1 MNSILPFYKSKQLAA
16 ILIFLGVVW
25 SFLTENFS
33 FDSVVKIRQAIYSG
47 DGGQLFLAAM
57 TYCVVLAVTYML
69 IGIGVFVLDAAM
81 EESQF
86 IPPQLKNFVVGVLFL
101 TLAYLAA
108 HLSNQSFEPMAA
120 LSTIIFILLL
130 SSFSYHPRGSLLPRI
145 LIAVQIFFAFQ
156 WLNIMPVMSNLY
168 FGKGD
173 IPISIKITGMYLDNT
188 SILNF
193 TGFSFFLPL
202 MFSAFMTALLYR
214 MHAQNIEIVRENY
227 QKEMDLEIMQSKIM
241 DNRIYQE
248 INSLAHDLK
257 TPLVTIRGLSS
268 LLILSKDVNKL
279 ESYSE
284 RIDGAVT
291 KMNDMITSFLYGNS
305 RQLIEVDTL
314 IDYIRAQIPVDN
326 DALLFEIEVA
336 ECLPKLSVNKVRIAR
351 AMINLIENAI
361 LAPNT
366 RKEKIITFR
375 AYCEEGA
382 ICMEIEDN
390 GMGIKEIDLDK
401 IWTLGYSGKNTTGL
415 GLAFAKQ
422 TIEENEGSITLSSI
436 YNEGTLVQVRFPIE
450 GR

>member
-86 IPPQLKNFVVGVLFL
+86 IRPQLKNFVVGVLFL
-101 TLAYLAA
+101 TLVYLAA

-120 LSTIIFILLL
+120 LSTITFILLL

-173 IPISIKITGMYLDNT
+173 IPISIKITGMYLDST

-257 TPLVTIRGLSS
+257 TPRVTIRGLSS
-268 LLILSKDVNKL
+268 LLRALKDENK
-279 ESYSE
+279 
-284 RIDGAVT
+284 
-291 KMNDMITSFLYGNS
+291 
-305 RQLIEVDTL
+305 
-314 IDYIRAQIPVDN
+314 
-326 DALLFEIEVA
+326 
-336 ECLPKLSVNKVRIAR
+336 
-351 AMINLIENAI
+351 
-361 LAPNT
+361 
-366 RKEKIITFR
+366 
-375 AYCEEGA
+375 
-382 ICMEIEDN
+382 
-390 GMGIKEIDLDK
+390 
-401 IWTLGYSGKNTTGL
+401 
-415 GLAFAKQ
+415 
-422 TIEENEGSITLSSI
+422 
-436 YNEGTLVQVRFPIE
+436 
-450 GR
+450 